1 MLSSSVEISSCAPTK
16 KSHKLY
22 DVVIIGAGMSGVN
35 VGKLLKEK
43 GLTENVLILEA
54 NDYIGGRLRSKVLLN
69 GKATIDIGGQWIG
82 PPQPKVL
89 KLVKELGLS
98 TYPQYFEQE
107 KRRSSLVF
115 PSIGGKKHI
124 LRYTGSIPSDPKNVT
139 DEVLLDFDTCI
150 RKIERMANT
159 VPVDAP
165 HECDKAEEYD
175 SQTVQTFMDNLFK
188 TEIAKDFFKTF
199 VVTVFACQPYEMS
212 ALFMLWYIAV
222 AGGKFENLMN
232 VRDAAQDCK
241 IYRGSQGIVT
251 GVAEKFKL
259 NVLLNH
265 HVVKIKDEGSLM
277 TVTCKNGAVFQSKY
291 VVTTNLPWTHLGI
304 EYDPPLPS
312 ARHNFCQRTPMGY
325 AIKCFM
331 LFKEPFWRK
340 KYDSNGFILSLQ
352 PEDYITL
359 TYDVGYKD
367 DIICGICGFVYAE
380 KACEFSTL
388 PREKKIDLLLKQY
401 SETLGGTYEEWK
413 SQFVDYI
420 DKDWGMEPYARGS
433 YGAVTAPGTLVK
445 TKLAFR
451 EPLYNRKL
459 FIAGTESASRWIGYM
474 EGAIDAAERV
484 VSELTPLFEG
494 QGRTSK
500 L

>member
-1 MLSSSVEISSCAPTK
+1 
-16 KSHKLY
+16 
-22 DVVIIGAGMSGVN
+22 
-35 VGKLLKEK
+35 
-43 GLTENVLILEA
+43 
-54 NDYIGGRLRSKVLLN
+54 
-69 GKATIDIGGQWIG
+69 
-82 PPQPKVL
+82 
-89 KLVKELGLS
+89 
-98 TYPQYFEQE
+98 
-107 KRRSSLVF
+107 
-115 PSIGGKKHI
+115 
-124 LRYTGSIPSDPKNVT
+124 
-139 DEVLLDFDTCI
+139 
-150 RKIERMANT
+150 
-159 VPVDAP
+159 
-165 HECDKAEEYD
+165 
-175 SQTVQTFMDNLFK
+175 
-188 TEIAKDFFKTF
+188 
-199 VVTVFACQPYEMS
+199 
-212 ALFMLWYIAV
+212 
-222 AGGKFENLMN
+222 
-232 VRDAAQDCK
+232 
-241 IYRGSQGIVT
+241 
-251 GVAEKFKL
+251 
-259 NVLLNH
+259 
-265 HVVKIKDEGSLM
+265 
-277 TVTCKNGAVFQSKY
+277 
-291 VVTTNLPWTHLGI
+291 
-304 EYDPPLPS
+304 
-312 ARHNFCQRTPMGY
+312 
-325 AIKCFM
+325 M